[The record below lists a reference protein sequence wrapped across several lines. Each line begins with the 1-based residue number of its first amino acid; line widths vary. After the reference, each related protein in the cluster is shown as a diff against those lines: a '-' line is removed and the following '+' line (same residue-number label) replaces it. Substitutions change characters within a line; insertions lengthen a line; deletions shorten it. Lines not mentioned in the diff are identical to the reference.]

1 MEREDRGRRK
11 GFWTYRFRMRT
22 IFMVN
27 SEGCYLT
34 GDDEAIFS
42 DLTVD
47 PDNLI
52 CIRRE
57 VDERRQKWGRKER
70 EIESKR
76 RKAGEAQEGR

>member
-1 MEREDRGRRK
+1 
-11 GFWTYRFRMRT
+11 MRT

-27 SEGCYLT
+27 GEGCYLT
-34 GDDEAIFS
+34 GVDEAIFS
-42 DLTVD
+42 DSTVD
-47 PDNLI
+47 PDNLR
-52 CIRRE
+52 CIRCE